1 MSCIFKVD
9 VGSASGRERPEG
21 VSRCKSIVTVRQ
33 ADRSR
38 EVKIVNVAAL
48 STPVLDST
56 YFASSSSF
64 IRHLNNYGEV
74 VQHNKAIGDEAKGE
88 GIQQMTVFLLLHCRS
103 KTNSSSSVESRR
115 LLSKSK
121 FK

>member
-1 MSCIFKVD
+1 M
-9 VGSASGRERPEG
+9 
-21 VSRCKSIVTVRQ
+21 
-33 ADRSR
+33 
-38 EVKIVNVAAL
+38 KIVNVAAL